1 MRSPVSV
8 AAPSLSL
15 LVAGSSLSLGAGCGG
30 ATPPPATP
38 PSQPPPTPPAS
49 VTAPPPS
56 TPPPAAKADPF
67 ATPANLRRE
76 APPSLPTQSPEDE
89 IAARA
94 EKTAGVRAP
103 DATCA
108 VYTKRAVAAPEASCK
123 DGPAARAA
131 LEKALAIADAAKR
144 DAALGALEACKGLPR
159 GFVRGLRAELA
170 PAACGDV
177 LVKDERKNLASYDP
191 VVAHALVGYFVAG
204 RLARTPSAP
213 PAMTGA
219 ATRERV
225 QAFVSGPFKQWFA
238 DQARALEELS
248 NVGVK
253 LGFYGRAVVAVE
265 AGLAEIRFVET
276 VRAAPI
282 PAAWQADPELR
293 VVYYGALD
301 QMLEPRKARMRD
313 ALLVGLRDMAA
324 VGVIHDARV
333 DRARTGLSGLYAGRR
348 IDALDGLMLGDDDAA
363 GGGLFAALPTFYAG
377 LLLSPDEAKD
387 PRVVPQLAR
396 RGLPWSLRL
405 GLASAPIADKGQRAA
420 YARAR
425 LDLGRTHWRAAD
437 YDAALGLLL
446 EDAAALDEPSR
457 LVAAAALAL
466 REGPDD
472 AHAMM
477 NAASPSALNL
487 RKVDALDAVA
497 GGKGEVAGRADYDAA
512 LLALLS
518 PPEGAGKAH
527 FTALAERF
535 RRAASKLV
543 KPDEKK
549 RAEEAAARAE
559 ATARAL

>member
-1 MRSPVSV
+1 MRSSATL
-8 AAPSLSL
+8 AAPALSI
-15 LVAGSSLSLGAGCGG
+15 LVACTSLSLGAACGG
-30 ATPPPATP
+30 AAPPPAAP
-38 PSQPPPTPPAS
+38 PSQPPPPSAT
-49 VTAPPPS
+49 VTA
-56 TPPPAAKADPF
+56 TPPPTSPPPAKADPF
-67 ATPANLRRE
+67 AMPPNLRRE
-76 APPSLPTQSPEDE
+76 PAPALPTQSPEDE

-103 DATCA
+103 EAMCA
-108 VYTKRAVAAPEASCK
+108 MYTKRAAAAPEAACK
-123 DGPAARAA
+123 DAAGARAA
-131 LEKALAIADAAKR
+131 LEKALAAPDPGKR
-144 DAALGALEACKGLPR
+144 DAALASLEACKGLPR
-159 GFVRGLRAELA
+159 GLVRGLRAELA

-177 LVKDERKNLASYDP
+177 IVKDERKNLASYDP
-191 VVAHALVGYFVAG
+191 MVAHALVGYFVAG
-204 RLARTPSAP
+204 RLARLPSAP

-225 QAFVSGPFKQWFA
+225 LAFVSGPFKQWFA

-265 AGLAEIRFVET
+265 AGLAELRFVET
-276 VRAAPI
+276 VRGAPI
-282 PAAWQADPELR
+282 PAAWEKDPELKS
-293 VVYYGALD
+293 VYYGSLD

-313 ALLVGLRDMAA
+313 ALVVGLRDMAA
-324 VGVIHDARV
+324 VGVIRDARV
-333 DRARTGLSGLYAGRR
+333 DRARAGLSGLYAGRR
-348 IDALDGLMLGDDDAA
+348 IDALDGLLLGDEGAA
-363 GGGLFAALPTFYAG
+363 GGGVFAALPTFYAG

-387 PRVVPQLAR
+387 PRLVPQLAR

-437 YDAALGLLL
+437 YDAAVALLL
-446 EDAAALDEPSR
+446 EDAASLDEPAR

-477 NAASPSALNL
+477 NAPSPAALNL

-497 GGKGEVAGRADYDAA
+497 GGKGEVAGRAEYDAA

-518 PPEGAGKAH
+518 PPEGAGRAH

-535 RRAASKLV
+535 RRAATKLV
-543 KPDEKK
+543 KPEEKK
-549 RAEEAAARAE
+549 QAEEAASRAE